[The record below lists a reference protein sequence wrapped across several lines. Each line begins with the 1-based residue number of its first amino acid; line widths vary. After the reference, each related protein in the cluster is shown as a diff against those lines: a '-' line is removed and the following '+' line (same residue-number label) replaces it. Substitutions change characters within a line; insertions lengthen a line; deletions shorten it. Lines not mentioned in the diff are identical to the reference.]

1 MDTNQLHREVSYKAT
16 TSSGPGGQHAN
27 KVATRI
33 LLEWDATS
41 SIAFAEA
48 EHQRILSKLQNRLT
62 KDGIL
67 QLSCQDSR
75 SQAANKELVFKRF
88 LTVLREASQV
98 QKVRKKRTLP
108 RSVKRKRLN
117 DKKKHSEKKE
127 NRRFK
132 Y

>member
-1 MDTNQLHREVSYKAT
+1 MDVNRLHKEVSYKAVA
-16 TSSGPGGQHAN
+16 SSGPGGQHAN
-27 KVATRI
+27 KVATKV
-33 LLEWDATS
+33 LLEWNAVQS
-41 SIAFAEA
+41 QAFTPI
-48 EHQRILSKLQNRLT
+48 EHQRLLSKLDNRFT
-62 KDGIL
+62 KEGIL

-75 SQAANKELVFKRF
+75 SQSSNKELVFKRF
-88 LTVLREASQV
+88 LRILNEALVV
-98 QKVRKKRTLP
+98 QKLRKKRTTP

>member
-1 MDTNQLHREVSYKAT
+1 MQLDQLHREVSYKAT
-16 TSSGPGGQHAN
+16 TSGGPGGQHAN
-27 KVATRI
+27 KVATRVV
-33 LLEWDATS
+33 LEWNAS
-41 SIAFAEA
+41 LSQAFTEI
-48 EHQRILSKLQNRLT
+48 ELHRILTKLQNRLT

-75 SQAANKELVFKRF
+75 SQSSNKELVFKRL
-88 LTVLREASQV
+88 LTVLHTALIV
-98 QKVRKKRTLP
+98 QKVRKKRTTP

>member
-1 MDTNQLHREVSYKAT
+1 MDVDQLHREVSYKAT
-16 TSSGPGGQHAN
+16 TSGGPGGQHAN
-27 KVATRI
+27 KVATKV
-33 LLEWDATS
+33 LLEWDVARS
-41 SIAFAEA
+41 VAFDDAD
-48 EHQRILSKLQNRLT
+48 HQRILFKLQNRLT

-75 SQAANKELVFKRF
+75 SQASNKELVFKRF
-88 LTVLREASQV
+88 LKVLQEALHV
-98 QKVRKKRTLP
+98 QKIRKKRITP

-117 DKKKHSEKKE
+117 DKKKHSEKKQ

>member
-1 MDTNQLHREVSYKAT
+1 MNIDQLHKEVSYKAV

-27 KVATRI
+27 KVATKV
-33 LLEWDATS
+33 LLEWNATGS
-41 SIAFAEA
+41 LAFAEA
-48 EHQRILSKLQNRLT
+48 EHQRILFKLQNRLT
-62 KDGIL
+62 KKGIL
-67 QLSCQDSR
+67 QLSSQDSR
-75 SQAANKELVFKRF
+75 SQSSNKELVFKRF
-88 LTVLREASQV
+88 LILLHKCLEV
-98 QKVRKKRTLP
+98 QKLRKKRTLP

>member
-1 MDTNQLHREVSYKAT
+1 MDTQQLYKEVTFKAMA
-16 TSSGPGGQHAN
+16 SSGPGGQHAN
-27 KVATRI
+27 KVATKV
-33 LLEWDATS
+33 LLEWRVDES
-41 SIAFAEA
+41 LAFAEA
-48 EHQRILSKLQNRLT
+48 EHQRILNKLQNRLT

-75 SQAANKELVFKRF
+75 SQAKNKELVFKR
-88 LTVLREASQV
+88 LVKIINEALIIP
-98 QKVRKKRTLP
+98 KVRKKRTLP

>member
-1 MDTNQLHREVSYKAT
+1 MDVDQLHREVNYRAT
-16 TSSGPGGQHAN
+16 TSGGPGGQHAN
-27 KVATRI
+27 KVATKI
-33 LLEWDATS
+33 LLEWNATS

-48 EHQRILSKLQNRLT
+48 EQFRILSKLQNRLT
-62 KDGIL
+62 KEGIL
-67 QLSCQDSR
+67 QLNCHDSR
-75 SQAANKELVFKRF
+75 SQSSNKELVFKRF
-88 LTVLREASQV
+88 LSVLHEATQV
-98 QKVRKKRTLP
+98 QKVRKKRTTP